1 MKKFLSAGGLVF
13 ACHLLTTKVAYAGWE
28 NSLAQ
33 ENAQVQSIFS
43 DCVRWLIWQVLMIC
57 YRCSLFFENALS
69 LVFQATPNFLND
81 SKIQSMMNDMFKLG
95 WAFVT
100 VILIY
105 IGLKQVTKSGLG
117 LCKQALINFS
127 IIAVVLGSLS
137 IPISNDKTLIPLLA
151 DLSQNA
157 IGLFMGTDGTE
168 LGLSKQLILDN
179 LVDVK
184 VAYDKGVAHEL
195 GNSFNPEYL
204 DYNEQLAASDV
215 DGKFPVYDQATGTWK
230 TKEITTGLWGWFDT
244 NVYRWNIQDPF
255 ILMLQFIVMSLGF
268 IFASLKFLRLMLELA
283 FKQVLLP
290 FVGLTDIETGQRFK
304 RLLTSVAMTCL
315 MMVIV
320 IIVFRIYQI
329 GNYWISDNFGLNV
342 TELNDGTLGYLRFL
356 GYLANTLLLLDGP
369 KIVEELFGMDAGISG
384 DAVRTGSHVMN
395 IGRGTVNGVKS
406 VTKGISNAKD
416 FVKDEKKGQWTK
428 AQAKKVANG
437 VQWTGKQLKNGASE
451 VAHFKG
457 FDEDGNVMS
466 SNPKHDLNDS
476 SSAQN
481 RQSLAE
487 MGQHAWSG
495 TRAMVGRV
503 NHKAQEVG
511 FNAKMRLQD
520 SERVQG
526 AVNQA
531 KDWGQN
537 AKQMGKQA
545 VNTHLDHLQSKAQQL
560 QVMNQM
566 QNDKLASE
574 RQQLADKRQLR
585 AEDLAQETPTPKSW
599 EEMTR
604 SEQFESKWSH
614 STPASSGKSSESRQ
628 SEMDSNLTWQES
640 LQKQLIESGNGH
652 LVSGHVHQEKKR
664 ALQQHLR
671 SSNQPVTN
679 EQRMERVKQKRSKA
693 DQRAYRQMKREE
705 REW

>member
-13 ACHLLTTKVAYAGWE
+13 TCHLLTTKVAYAGWE
-28 NSLAQ
+28 NPIAQ
-33 ENAQVQSIFS
+33 ENAQVQTIFS
-43 DCVRWLIWQVLMIC
+43 DVIRWLIWQVLMIC
-57 YRCSLFFENALS
+57 YRCSLFFEQALN
-69 LVFQATPNFLND
+69 LVFDVVPDFAND
-81 SKIQSMMNDMFKLG
+81 PKFNSIIDNMFKLG

-105 IGLKQVTKSGLG
+105 IGMKQITKSGFG
-117 LCKQALINFS
+117 LCKQAMINFS
-127 IIAVVLGSLS
+127 VIVVVLASLS
-137 IPISNDKTLIPLLA
+137 VPITNGKTLIPLLA

-157 IGLFMGTDGTE
+157 IGLFMNSDETD

-184 VAYDKGVAHEL
+184 YAYDHGEPHAL
-195 GNSFNPEYL
+195 GNAFNPEYL
-204 DYNEQLAASDV
+204 DYNEQLTASDV
-215 DGKFPVYDQATGTWK
+215 DGKFPFYDQSKGVWV
-230 TKEITTGLWGWFDT
+230 TKNISTGLWGWFDT
-244 NVYRWNIQDPF
+244 NVYRWNIKDPF

-268 IFASLKFLRLMLELA
+268 IFASLKFIRLMLELA

-304 RLLTSVAMTCL
+304 RLLWSIATTCL

-320 IIVFRIYQI
+320 ILVFRVYQI
-329 GNYWISDNFGLNV
+329 GNYWISNHFNLNV
-342 TELNDGTLGYLRFL
+342 ANIGGGTIGYLKFL

-395 IGRGTVNGVKS
+395 IGRGALNGVKS

-466 SNPKHDLNDS
+466 SNPKHHLNDS
-476 SSAQN
+476 ASAQT

-487 MGQHAWSG
+487 MGQNAWSG
-495 TRAMVGRV
+495 TRAMAGRV

-545 VNTHLDHLQSKAQQL
+545 VNTHLDHLQPKAQQL
-560 QVMNQM
+560 QAMNQM

-614 STPASSGKSSESRQ
+614 STPASSGKSPESRH
-628 SEMDSNLTWQES
+628 SEIDSNLTWQES

-652 LVSGHVHQEKKR
+652 LVSGYVHQEKKR